1 MADNTT
7 DAAFSIAN
15 TEVFGTTVNV
25 VSQDEAVG
33 WIIAEALT
41 VGSDG
46 CSAVV
51 TPNMDHCVRLHT
63 DPRFRRAYR
72 TAFLRIA
79 DGMPLV
85 WASRLTRHALPERV
99 TGADLVEPLCAAAAG
114 AGLSIFLLGP
124 SAAVNTAAA
133 AKLAERHPGLR
144 IAGTYA
150 PTYGFIDD
158 AEERARMVDAVNASG
173 CDLLF
178 VALGS
183 PRQEIFVA
191 EHRHELRC
199 GVALGVGAAL
209 DFLAGTQQRAP
220 KWTQRLGLEGIYRA
234 VTDPRRLFAR
244 YARCAYWLP
253 LLVLAQ
259 ASVGLRGAA
268 RLAS

>member
-1 MADNTT
+1 MS
-7 DAAFSIAN
+7 DATFSIDD

-51 TPNMDHCVRLHT
+51 TPNMDHCVRLRT
-63 DPRFRRAYR
+63 DARFRRAYR
-72 TAFLRIA
+72 TAFLRVA

-85 WASRLTRHALPERV
+85 WASRLTGRALPERV
-99 TGADLVEPLCAAAAG
+99 TGADLVEPLCAAAAE
-114 AGLSIFLLGP
+114 AELRVFLLGP
-124 SAAVNTAAA
+124 SEAVNRAAA
-133 AKLAERHPGLR
+133 ARLTERHPGLQ
-144 IAGTYA
+144 IAGTFA
-150 PTYGFIDD
+150 PSYGFIDD
-158 AEERARMVDAVNASG
+158 MAERARMVEAVNASG
-173 CDLLF
+173 CNLLF

-191 EHRHELRC
+191 EHQHELRC

-220 KWTQRLGLEGIYRA
+220 KWTRRLGLEGVYRA
-234 VTDPRRLFAR
+234 LSNPRRLFVR

-253 LLVLAQ
+253 LLMAGQ
-259 ASVGLRGAA
+259 AGVSLRGAA
-268 RLAS
+268 RAAA